1 MENFILRIYKRDI
14 RDPQKIVGGV
24 ERVGGQGCRKFSSP
38 ETLWKILAARK
49 GVFSRDGEAI
59 LHRDKTRKH
68 LRMGEIMKIIATEDQ
83 D

>member
-14 RDPQKIVGGV
+14 RDPQKIVGVV

-38 ETLWKILAARK
+38 ETLWKILVARK

-59 LHRDKTRKH
+59 LHRDRTRKH

-83 D
+83 N